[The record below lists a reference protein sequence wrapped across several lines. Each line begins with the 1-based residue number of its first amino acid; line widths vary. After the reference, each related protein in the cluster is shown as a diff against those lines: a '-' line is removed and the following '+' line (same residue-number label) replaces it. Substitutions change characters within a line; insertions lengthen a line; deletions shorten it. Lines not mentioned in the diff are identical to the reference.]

1 MSEFFASI
9 KAFIEKGNIIIF
21 LLAVAVAIFTY
32 KVLSSEMLWAIFS
45 FCVAY
50 ALFYG
55 INILYNRYWTLRAL
69 EGEEKRRIESEKLA
83 KEQETIKVCLAKTEQ
98 ALISSIVSLVNCF
111 SFPV

>member
-69 EGEEKRRIESEKLA
+69 EEEEKRRIESEKLA
-83 KEQETIKVCLAKTEQ
+83 KEHLETEQ
-98 ALISSIVSLVNCF
+98 DHLQDMERLVEEF
-111 SFPV
+111 